1 MGNCQFLTHIA
12 GKILVRRQVLF
23 IYALGVVRVEKHH
36 AGQLGKQRFFI
47 FAGEFAHVFHIH
59 MGLFANGQCQRLH
72 RRVYLFSRFV
82 TADGALGEQ
91 VGLPFQVPVLVQNF
105 Q

>member
-1 MGNCQFLTHIA
+1 MPIILA
-12 GKILVRRQVLF
+12 GVS
-23 IYALGVVRVEKHH
+23 GVQEHH
-36 AGQLGKQRFFI
+36 AGQLGKQRLLVL
-47 FAGEFAHVFHIH
+47 AGEPAHIVHIH
-59 MGLFANGQCQRLH
+59 MGFFANGQRQRLH
-72 RRVYLFSRFV
+72 RRVYLFSGFV